1 MGTGLLIADDMRF
14 APSRAVS
21 TGTWKTSRSAAVCWN
36 SRLAAAANGRI
47 RRARRPRRPDAQAQ
61 GRGQREVAEQAG
73 VAPDDAGGESG
84 AHVGDARAGR
94 DDGALDLGALDVRAG
109 ADRGVGAH
117 VGVADGG
124 PGPDDDGAHED
135 AAPDL
140 GTLVDADAALDPVGV
155 ARSLGHVGGDLV
167 QDDPVELQ
175 QVDHFAAVG
184 APGVDEADVDRPL
197 PPR

>member
-1 MGTGLLIADDMRF
+1 MTL
-14 APSRAVS
+14 AVS
-21 TGTWKTSRSAAVCWN
+21 RVPTWVTLAPAEMMERSIF
-36 SRLAAAANGRI
+36 S
-47 RRARRPRRPDAQAQ
+47 
-61 GRGQREVAEQAG
+61 
-73 VAPDDAGGESG
+73 
-84 AHVGDARAGR
+84 
-94 DDGALDLGALDVRAG
+94 ALDVRAG

-117 VGVADGG
+117 VGVADGR

-175 QVDHFAAVG
+175 QVDDFAAIG
-184 APGVDEADVDRPL
+184 APGVDEADVDRPSRRRDPL
-197 PPR
+197 GHDGEVDACADLVEGRAGIVGEGSAPATLRTPPGPNAHTPATPKAERLGSSSARCRRLWAAALRR